1 MSDNKLFV
9 ITNKESN
16 LSGVIRN
23 IDENNVAIDWE
34 NDETQTLT
42 NDELNE
48 ILDSDE
54 FEVGEVELTEDAV
67 NGDSGNVGETPAA
80 ASIHTHSTAD
90 ASDGDADG
98 NPKTRLDWIR
108 NIIGGLA
115 NLDTATLTRIFDQQ
129 QALIGGEAERAG
141 LANNSKNNMA
151 SISMKPSAAQGKGGV
166 FTPTGVNSE
175 VMSTTTE
182 GIKLQKDEMD
192 TLFAE
197 SDLTEEFKTKLT
209 TLFETAVTVRLTE
222 EIVKLQEVYETKL
235 EESVNSLT
243 KELVEGIDSYFE
255 HIVEEWLTENEVAIE
270 STLKSE
276 LTEEFIQGLKNLFQ
290 ENYIEIPDERLDV
303 YEALI
308 SDKEKLEADLNKS
321 ISENIEKEQSLKAL
335 KKDIIV
341 SELAVGLTLPQREKL
356 KALTESTDF
365 DTEENFKNKV
375 KTIKEGFVTK
385 AVANSTIISENLGEN
400 VTDIEVD
407 DPMMKAVL
415 QAIKRTTGKN

>member
-1 MSDNKLFV
+1 
-9 ITNKESN
+9 
-16 LSGVIRN
+16 
-23 IDENNVAIDWE
+23 
-34 NDETQTLT
+34 
-42 NDELNE
+42 
-48 ILDSDE
+48 
-54 FEVGEVELTEDAV
+54 
-67 NGDSGNVGETPAA
+67 
-80 ASIHTHSTAD
+80 
-90 ASDGDADG
+90 
-98 NPKTRLDWIR
+98 
-108 NIIGGLA
+108 
-115 NLDTATLTRIFDQQ
+115 
-129 QALIGGEAERAG
+129 
-141 LANNSKNNMA
+141 MA

-385 AVANSTIISENLGEN
+385 AVANSTIISENIEKN
-400 VTDIEVD
+400 VTEIEVD